1 VLAPFDTDPYG
12 SARARMPYPLLS
24 RPLSPSQSSLNIPR
38 HMLLLCPL
46 SSPTHPIKQQQGD
59 SNFTHLTVPQPSSL
73 DAFRSAQPDLFSR
86 QGARRPRTSTSGGLG
101 AVRLSQLPEGLL
113 GLQTVFRSPVV
124 TDRDDMDR
132 DFFLFTREAEARPMA
147 DLDTILLRA
156 LMR

>member
-86 QGARRPRTSTSGGLG
+86 RPTVGRVRGGRARAQVGGWVPFVSPNFPRVCWVCKQFSDPQSSRTAMTWTVIFSSLPGKRKP
-101 AVRLSQLPEGLL
+101 VRW
-113 GLQTVFRSPVV
+113 QT
-124 TDRDDMDR
+124 
-132 DFFLFTREAEARPMA
+132 
-147 DLDTILLRA
+147 
-156 LMR
+156 